1 MELFSLKDKVIV
13 ITGAS
18 GLLGKE
24 YAESIANYKGIPI
37 LVDINAKELD
47 KQVKEINK
55 TFNIKSEAYSIDITD
70 EKSVKN
76 CCEAI
81 KNKFGKIDGLINNA
95 SNNPQVESSK
105 KNFSRLEKFSLKSW
119 QEDISVTVKKILK
132 LVLSLIP
139 RILQYLMLLGESVS
153 IRQVHPLI

>member
-47 KQVKEINK
+47 KQVKQINK
-55 TFNIKSEAYSIDITD
+55 TFNIKSEFIQ
-70 EKSVKN
+70 
-76 CCEAI
+76 
-81 KNKFGKIDGLINNA
+81 L
-95 SNNPQVESSK
+95 
-105 KNFSRLEKFSLKSW
+105 
-119 QEDISVTVKKILK
+119 
-132 LVLSLIP
+132 
-139 RILQYLMLLGESVS
+139 ILQTKSLCNKK
-153 IRQVHPLI
+153 